1 MATNLFEKVQ
11 ELQLQRQKKN
21 QEMMDF
27 MSSLDGYGQLGFALG
42 TGIKRLFSGDKAD
55 KEMLQ
60 AERED
65 AYAKRVLMEQ
75 DPQVQQQLL
84 QGAFALSSELGQ
96 NLETKL
102 AEERSAQVTALKT
115 QMEMQK
121 MQQDMAIALQE
132 QRRKDLEAAQTMQRQ
147 FKAPSKETLAAATQI
162 ASDTDWEGMGYTQA
176 PNQFQIYNMAG
187 RMEFG
192 IPSEQAMLLA
202 MGAAPADRPIQ
213 DKFADVR
220 AKTDKQMSTTDV
232 TNPKSL
238 SDPTEY

>member
-11 ELQLQRQKKN
+11 ELQIQRQKQN
-21 QEMMDF
+21 QDMMDF
-27 MSSLDGYGQLGFALG
+27 MASLDGYGQIGYGIGRALG
-42 TGIKRLFSGDKAD
+42 GLFSSGETD

-84 QGAFALSSELGQ
+84 QGAFALNSELGQ

-115 QMEMQK
+115 KMEMQK

-132 QRRKDLEAAQTMQRQ
+132 RRQKDLEAAQTMQRQ
-147 FKAPSKETLAAATQI
+147 FKAPSKETLAAATTF
-162 ASDTDWEGMGYTQA
+162 AEELDWEAMGYTQP
-176 PNQFQIYNMAG
+176 PNKFQVYNMAG

-192 IPSEQAMLLA
+192 IPAEQAMLAA

-220 AKTDKQMSTTDV
+220 AKTDKQMPTTDV
-232 TNPKSL
+232 ENPKSL

>member
-11 ELQLQRQKKN
+11 ELQLQRQKQN
-21 QEMMDF
+21 QEMFDF
-27 MSSLDGYGQLGFALG
+27 MQSLDGYGQIGF
-42 TGIKRLFSGDKAD
+42 GIGAGLRRLFSDGKDE
-55 KEMLQ
+55 EMLQ

-192 IPSEQAMLLA
+192 IPSDQAMLLA

>member
-11 ELQLQRQKKN
+11 ELQLQREKKN

-27 MSSLDGYGQLGFALG
+27 FSSLNGYGQVGY
-42 TGIKRLFSGDKAD
+42 GIGAGLRRLFSDGEDT
-55 KEMLQ
+55 EMLQ
-60 AERED
+60 AKRED
-65 AYAKRVLMEQ
+65 AYAKRVLMEEN
-75 DPQVQQQLL
+75 PEMQQKLL

-121 MQQDMAIALQE
+121 MQQEMAIALQE

-147 FKAPSKETLAAATQI
+147 FKAPSKETLAAATQF
-162 ASDTDWEGMGYTQA
+162 ASDIDWEGMGYTQA
-176 PNQFQIYNMAG
+176 PNKFQVYNMAG
-187 RMEFG
+187 RMEYG
-192 IPSEQAMLLA
+192 LPAEQAMLAA

-213 DKFADVR
+213 DMYQDVR